1 MTYSISQAAAMMGT
15 TPSTIRYYD
24 KNGLLPFVKRDQN
37 GRRAFVDN
45 DFNFLK
51 VINCLKKSGVPVK
64 DIAGFINLCMQ
75 VDQTLAERYDYLD
88 QEETVI
94 EAKVAELQEQLDF
107 LRFKKWYYKTSLQAG
122 TEAVHF
128 MEGTNV
134 VQPDIHEQYLKLKQ
148 QTPPDQFRQ
157 LIDL

>member
-75 VDQTLAERYDYLD
+75 GDQTLAERYDYLD

-107 LRFKKWYYKTSLQAG
+107 LRDELSNQAQLCPEENFKWTLPA
-122 TEAVHF
+122 
-128 MEGTNV
+128 
-134 VQPDIHEQYLKLKQ
+134 
-148 QTPPDQFRQ
+148 
-157 LIDL
+157 

>member
-75 VDQTLAERYDYLD
+75 GDQTLAERYDYLD

-128 MEGTNV
+128 MEGTNI
-134 VQPDIHEQYLKLKQ
+134 VQPGIHEQYLKLKQ

>member
-1 MTYSISQAAAMMGT
+1 MTSLKERVSLPAF
-15 TPSTIRYYD
+15 
-24 KNGLLPFVKRDQN
+24 KNGLLPFVKQDQN

-64 DIAGFINLCMQ
+64 DIAGFINLCI
-75 VDQTLAERYDYLD
+75 AERYDYLD

>member
-1 MTYSISQAAAMMGT
+1 
-15 TPSTIRYYD
+15 
-24 KNGLLPFVKRDQN
+24 
-37 GRRAFVDN
+37 
-45 DFNFLK
+45 
-51 VINCLKKSGVPVK
+51 
-64 DIAGFINLCMQ
+64 GFINLCMQ
-75 VDQTLAERYDYLD
+75 GDQTLAERYDYLD

-128 MEGTNV
+128 TEGTNV

>member
-64 DIAGFINLCMQ
+64 NIGGFINLCMQ
-75 VDQTLAERYDYLD
+75 GDQTLAERYDYLD

>member
-75 VDQTLAERYDYLD
+75 GDQTLAERYDYLD

-107 LRFKKWYYKTSLQAG
+107 LRFKKWYYRTSLQAG

>member
-75 VDQTLAERYDYLD
+75 GDQTLAERYDYLD

-94 EAKVAELQEQLDF
+94 EAKVAEL
-107 LRFKKWYYKTSLQAG
+107 
-122 TEAVHF
+122 
-128 MEGTNV
+128 
-134 VQPDIHEQYLKLKQ
+134 
-148 QTPPDQFRQ
+148 
-157 LIDL
+157 

>member
-24 KNGLLPFVKRDQN
+24 KSGLLPFVKRDQN

-64 DIAGFINLCMQ
+64 DIADFINLCMQ
-75 VDQTLAERYDYLD
+75 GDQTLAERYDYLD